1 MSKERRR
8 SNRQNILDSF
18 NLFVSI
24 PKKGGH
30 RLRVQDL
37 SLHGVG
43 FDLDTEGEIE
53 QDFPVKEG
61 EILEIQLFLN
71 RSLNIPLTVEV
82 KRLMNQGGVRFV
94 GTEVKKET
102 NKAYEAFQTFVNL
115 VKALSLVDQP
125 E

>member
-8 SNRQNILDSF
+8 SSRQSILDSF

-37 SLHGVG
+37 SLNGVG
-43 FDLDTEGEIE
+43 FDLDTEGEVE

-61 EILEIQLFLN
+61 EIIEIQLFIN
-71 RSLNIPLTVEV
+71 RSLHIPLTVEI

-94 GTEVKKET
+94 GTEVKKEA
-102 NKAYEAFQTFVNL
+102 NKAYDAFQSFVNL
-115 VKALSLVDQP
+115 VEQLHSLTNS
-125 E
+125 